1 MNQAMEA
8 KGPVRV
14 FQPRVDVYENADE
27 LLLLADMPGAS
38 ADSVNIR
45 YEDELLTLQAQRTAA
60 DGPTLRYQ
68 RAFQVPDSV
77 DPEQISAELKQGV
90 LHVHLRKAER
100 AKPRTIEIRST

>member
-1 MNQAMEA
+1 MNQAIQA
-8 KGPVRV
+8 QGPVRV

-38 ADSVNIR
+38 AESVNIR

-60 DGPTLRYQ
+60 DGPNLRFQ

-90 LHVHLRKAER
+90 LHVHLRKTAK
-100 AKPRTIEIRST
+100 AKPRSIEIRSA